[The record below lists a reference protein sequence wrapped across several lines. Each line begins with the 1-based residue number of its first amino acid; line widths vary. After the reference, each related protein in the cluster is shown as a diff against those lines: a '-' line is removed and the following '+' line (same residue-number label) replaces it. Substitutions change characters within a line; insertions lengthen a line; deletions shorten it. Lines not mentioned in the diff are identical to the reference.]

1 MLVQHICTVSTSSA
15 TDSMTKKKVKRQ
27 KCSRRERE
35 RERICSFYKVGKRE
49 EKKKANKNMR

>member
-1 MLVQHICTVSTSSA
+1 
-15 TDSMTKKKVKRQ
+15 MTKKKVKRQ